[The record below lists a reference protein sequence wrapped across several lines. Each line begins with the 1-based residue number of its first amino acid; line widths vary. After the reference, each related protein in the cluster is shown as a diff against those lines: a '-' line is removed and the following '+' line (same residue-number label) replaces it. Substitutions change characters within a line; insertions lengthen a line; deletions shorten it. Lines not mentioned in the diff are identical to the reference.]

1 MITKGRACIRFLL
14 FQKLLKITKE
24 KKGYKSKQNWKKLGI
39 SLGWSRLLLY
49 CTELKAKIDFGAR
62 AVEFI
67 QWLVGE
73 AENSHMTVAYYQP
86 AQCYQSIHSW
96 Q

>member
-1 MITKGRACIRFLL
+1 MYKIFVIPKTF
-14 FQKLLKITKE
+14 KITKV
-24 KKGYKSKQNWKKLGI
+24 KKGYKSKQNLKKLGI
-39 SLGWSRLLLY
+39 SLGWSRLPIY

-86 AQCYQSIHSW
+86 AQCYQSFHSW